1 MNSAPQPVDFPF
13 PAQPP
18 EAVGGAENYPAQPFA
33 QPFADPLAQPQM
45 AEREAEP
52 SADRDSAGAV
62 SAPAATAPQPHHPL
76 QQPPAQGAA
85 LQSSTLPHDA
95 QAAQV
100 GGGGS
105 REGSRE
111 REAEGEALS
120 VRFNQDFTCFAC
132 GTRGGFRVFCCDPL
146 WETIRRDFDGRGVGM
161 VEMLFRCNF
170 LAFVGG
176 GPNPCYPPNKAMIW
190 DDSHSRCIGELTF
203 RSEVRGVRLR
213 RDRIVVVLEHKVYV
227 YNFADLKLLHQVET
241 LSNPRGLCE
250 VSQSPNSFVMACP
263 GKHRQQIRI
272 ELFDQRRTHF
282 IAAHDSEPAC
292 IALSLDGQRLATAS
306 SKGTLIRVFNTADG
320 SKLHELRRGVERADI
335 YSLVFSP
342 KAPFL
347 VAASD
352 RGTIHVFS
360 LRHSQGQAQGQEDG
374 VGGGEGKA
382 GATGSG
388 GGAVSALSSFGLMK
402 GVLPKYFSDERS
414 LAFYRV
420 GVHTRMLAAFG
431 AEANT
436 VIVVGSTGAFYKL
449 QFDPQTGGEM
459 RLLEAANFLATE
471 DEQI

>member
-1 MNSAPQPVDFPF
+1 MHSAPLPVDSPSL
-13 PAQPP
+13 AQPP
-18 EAVGGAENYPAQPFA
+18 EAVGGAEGYPAQPFA

-62 SAPAATAPQPHHPL
+62 PAPAAAAPQPHHPL
-76 QQPPAQGAA
+76 QPQPSAHGGAA
-85 LQSSTLPHDA
+85 LPHDA
-95 QAAQV
+95 QVAQAA
-100 GGGGS
+100 GGGFREGS
-105 REGSRE
+105 RERE

-263 GKHRQQIRI
+263 GKHRQQIRV

-320 SKLHELRRGVERADI
+320 TKLHELRRGVERADI

-360 LRHSQGQAQGQEDG
+360 LRHSQENGQEDG
-374 VGGGEGKA
+374 VGGGEGKPS
-382 GATGSG
+382 GSG

-449 QFDPQTGGEM
+449 QFDPKTGGEM

>member
-1 MNSAPQPVDFPF
+1 MHSGPPPVDFSS

-45 AEREAEP
+45 TEREAEP

-62 SAPAATAPQPHHPL
+62 PAPAAAAPQPHHPL
-76 QQPPAQGAA
+76 QQPPAHGAA
-85 LQSSTLPHDA
+85 PQSSALPHDA
-95 QAAQV
+95 QAAAQ
-100 GGGGS
+100 GS
-105 REGSRE
+105 RERE

-176 GPNPCYPPNKAMIW
+176 GANPCYPPNKAMIW

-227 YNFADLKLLHQVET
+227 YNFADLKLLHQLET

-320 SKLHELRRGVERADI
+320 TKLHELRRGVERADI

-360 LRHSQGQAQGQEDG
+360 LRHSQGQGQGQEDG

-382 GATGSG
+382 GAAGGG